1 MVIAAL
7 GPYGTF
13 SHELVVRLYR
23 EEPLLLPTIAQV
35 FAHVERGAAIGIVPI
50 ENSEAGGVGPTQD
63 CLCRYS
69 VWITGEYYLPIHHH
83 LASFS
88 DRADIE
94 LIYAHPQTH
103 EQCSEVFEQLDLPV
117 VHTSS
122 NAASALC
129 AQKKRTAAA
138 AISDIAAEYY
148 AIPIICRDIQNSGSN
163 ITRFIRIED
172 CAYTGSD
179 SDKCS
184 ILIDPEKDLPGL
196 LHSLLSPFAERNI
209 NLSRIESRPSG
220 RGIGSYRFFLDV
232 EAVPAVFE
240 ALRQLK
246 ETVPVREFGCY
257 PTLEVPD

>member
-88 DRADIE
+88 DRAHIE

-122 NAASALC
+122 NAASACVHRRRRPLQLPSRISQLSTMQSRSS
-129 AQKKRTAAA
+129 AGTSRIQA
-138 AISDIAAEYY
+138 AIS
-148 AIPIICRDIQNSGSN
+148 PGSSGSKIAPIPAAIAIN
-163 ITRFIRIED
+163 AVSSSIPRRTSRVCCIRCSRRLQRGILTFPGSSQGLQEEGSG
-172 CAYTGSD
+172 ATGS
-179 SDKCS
+179 SWM
-184 ILIDPEKDLPGL
+184 
-196 LHSLLSPFAERNI
+196 
-209 NLSRIESRPSG
+209 
-220 RGIGSYRFFLDV
+220 
-232 EAVPAVFE
+232 
-240 ALRQLK
+240 LRQC
-246 ETVPVREFGCY
+246 PPSSRRSAS
-257 PTLEVPD
+257 